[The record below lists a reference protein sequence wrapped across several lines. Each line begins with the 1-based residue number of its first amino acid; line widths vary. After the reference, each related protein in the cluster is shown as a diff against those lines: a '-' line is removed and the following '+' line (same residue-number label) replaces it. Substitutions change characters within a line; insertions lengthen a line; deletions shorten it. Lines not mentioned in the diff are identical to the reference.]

1 MTTELI
7 ATSKPVVSKGQQLV
21 IVTTASGAEVW
32 VNKDQFNPN
41 ADQISYNAR
50 KKGDKYIDKD
60 KQEHTLLKDRNDFV
74 GTGKISKFAMLDYMA
89 KVGISP
95 SLS

>member
-7 ATSKPVVSKGQQLV
+7 TTSKPVVSKGQEFV
-21 IVTTASGAEVW
+21 IVTTASGATIW
-32 VNKDQFNPN
+32 VAKAQFNPN
-41 ADQISYNAR
+41 ADQISYNLR
-50 KKGDKYIDKD
+50 KAGEEYTNSKGEPAK
-60 KQEHTLLKDRNDFV
+60 LLNDRNEFV

>member
-7 ATSKPVVSKGQQLV
+7 ASSKPVVSRGQQLV
-21 IVTTASGAEVW
+21 IVTTASGAIVW
-32 VNKDQFNPN
+32 VAKDQFNPS
-41 ADQISYNAR
+41 ADQISYNSR
-50 KKGDKYIDKD
+50 KAGESYTKSTG
-60 KQEHTLLKDRNDFV
+60 ETAVLAADRNEFV

-89 KVGISP
+89 KLGISP

>member
-7 ATSKPVVSKGQQLV
+7 ASSKPVVSKGVELV
-21 IVTTASGAEVW
+21 IVTTASGATIW
-32 VNKDQFNPN
+32 VSKSQFNPN
-41 ADQISYNAR
+41 ADQVSYNAK
-50 KKGDKYIDKD
+50 KKGESYTKSTG
-60 KQEHTLLKDRNDFV
+60 EVATLVNDRNEFV

-89 KVGISP
+89 KLGISP